1 MLTAGSELPGLTL
14 RIKRRLI
21 NKIKTRGTMS
31 NSAETMLGAQARAGS
46 VPVTPAF
53 RKLVVASSLG
63 SVIEHYDFFIYA
75 FTAPIV
81 FGHVFFPKM
90 DSLAGMLAVYG
101 TFAVGFVARPLGGMV
116 FGHYGDR
123 LGRKAMLTITFALMG
138 IVSFMIGC
146 LPGYDSIGP
155 AAPAA
160 LVILRFVQGFA
171 FGGEYMNAVSLT
183 LENAP
188 HARRG
193 FFASLINASG
203 PIGVIL
209 ASGFIALL
217 GFAFSA
223 QDFAQWVWRVPF
235 LVSLVLVV
243 LGTYIRLQ
251 VDESILFKAMQKAA
265 ARPKMPL
272 LDVVRSWKKSVL
284 FGCLVNMVHS
294 TFQYMSTVFVLGYA
308 VKTLGMP
315 QYSVTFGT
323 MTANV
328 LEMFMVPLI
337 ASYSDRFGRR
347 AFIMAG
353 ILLAVAWYPIYFQ
366 LVATKDPT
374 LLILGLVVSVGI
386 IHALM
391 FAPEAAFTAEL
402 FPTQVRVSGS
412 SLGKQLGIVL
422 GGGTAPLVGTALMG
436 AGGGFS
442 LVILYFEAIAACAF
456 VGILLAPESARH
468 SL

>member
-1 MLTAGSELPGLTL
+1 
-14 RIKRRLI
+14 
-21 NKIKTRGTMS
+21 MS
-31 NSAETMLGAQARAGS
+31 NTAEAIAGATAQTGAA
-46 VPVTPAF
+46 PITPAY
-53 RKLVVASSLG
+53 RKLVIASSLG

-81 FGHVFFPKM
+81 FDRLFFPKM
-90 DSLAGMLAVYG
+90 DSFASMLAVYA

-116 FGHYGDR
+116 FGHYGDQ

-138 IVSFMIGC
+138 VASFFIGC
-146 LPGYDSIGP
+146 LPSYDSIGL
-155 AAPAA
+155 AAPAVVVA
-160 LVILRFVQGFA
+160 LRFVQGFA

-188 HARRG
+188 SARRG
-193 FFASLINASG
+193 FFASWVNASG

-217 GFAFSA
+217 GYVSSP
-223 QDFAQWVWRVPF
+223 QDFVQWVWRVPF
-235 LVSLVLVV
+235 VLSLLLVV

-251 VDESILFKAMQKAA
+251 VDESTLFKAVQASAMKT
-265 ARPKMPL
+265 KTPL
-272 LDVVRSWKKSVL
+272 LDVMRSWKKSVL
-284 FGCLVNMVHS
+284 FGCLVNMAHS

-315 QYSVTFGT
+315 GSSVTFGT
-323 MTANV
+323 MVANV
-328 LEMFMVPLI
+328 LEMCMVPLI

-347 AFIMAG
+347 PFIALG
-353 ILLAVAWYPIYFQ
+353 ILLAAAWYPIYFQ

-374 LLILGLVVSVGI
+374 LLILGLVVSIGI

-402 FPTQVRVSGS
+402 FPTAVRVSGS
-412 SLGKQLGIVL
+412 SLGKQLGIIL
-422 GGGTAPLVGTALMG
+422 GGGIAPLVGTALLGSGM
-436 AGGGFS
+436 GFS
-442 LVILYFEAIAACAF
+442 SIILYFEVIAACAL
-456 VGILLAPESARH
+456 VGIFLAPESAKH
-468 SL
+468 TL

>member
-1 MLTAGSELPGLTL
+1 
-14 RIKRRLI
+14 
-21 NKIKTRGTMS
+21 MS
-31 NSAETMLGAQARAGS
+31 NSADVLVGAAGR
-46 VPVTPAF
+46 PDAAPITPAF

-75 FTAPIV
+75 FTAPVV
-81 FGHVFFPKM
+81 FDRFFFPKM
-90 DSLAGMLAVYG
+90 DSTASMLAVYA

-138 IVSFMIGC
+138 VASFLIGC
-146 LPGYDSIGP
+146 LPSYDAIGLL
-155 AAPAA
+155 APIA
-160 LVILRFVQGFA
+160 LVVLRFVQGFA

-188 HARRG
+188 SARRG
-193 FFASLINASG
+193 FFASFVNASG

-217 GFAFSA
+217 GFLSSP

-235 LVSLVLVV
+235 VLSLVLVV

-251 VDESILFKAMQKAA
+251 VDESTLFRAVQAAA
-265 ARPKMPL
+265 ARPKAPL
-272 LDVVRSWKKSVL
+272 LDVLRSWKSSVL
-284 FGCLVNMVHS
+284 FGCLANMVHS

-308 VKTLGMP
+308 VKTLGMAP
-315 QYSVTFGT
+315 SNVTFGT
-323 MTANV
+323 MIANV
-328 LEMFMVPLI
+328 LEMCMVPVI
-337 ASYSDRFGRR
+337 AAYSDRFGRR
-347 AFIMAG
+347 PFIALG
-353 ILLAVAWYPIYFQ
+353 ILLAAAWYPIYFQ

-374 LLILGLVVSVGI
+374 LLIMGLVVSVGI

-402 FPTQVRVSGS
+402 FPTEVRVSGS
-412 SLGKQLGIVL
+412 SLGKQMGIIL
-422 GGGTAPLVGTALMG
+422 GGGIAPLVGTALMG
-436 AGGGFS
+436 SSGSFTP
-442 LVILYFEAIAACAF
+442 VILYFEAIAACAF
-456 VGILLAPESARH
+456 IGILLAPESRKRE
-468 SL
+468 L